1 MRREGPWD
9 AANLGEEHLSSGGAQ
24 AYGPKSPTLPILVQ
38 KIDGCFHGSGE
49 QTGYWK
55 AKSPPRELSTTGMD
69 ALWHQMRTQ
78 SCPSSCGR
86 QLPKDQPGWQIS
98 ADTSGMEADCWMT
111 VGVENNISSKYPE
124 TRSDRT
130 SPCHMPSSTEPIT
143 VVRGVLILICW
154 GLSCRIH
161 SQSWGCLNQALWTKV
176 GKDRTLHKTGAFVR
190 RRNKFI
196 GRWTNVHE
204 RRYSKRSQQDC
215 TYYVCLA
222 SLHSHFQAHMIP
234 NQNGSKGFTPFH
246 TLTLKDKME
255 NNIHLPGLPRW
266 EVTFLVKL

>member
-1 MRREGPWD
+1 MAAESRRATEQQ
-9 AANLGEEHLSSGGAQ
+9 NLLLGNSQQQEWMPCGTRWGHSHVPAHVGDNC
-24 AYGPKSPTLPILVQ
+24 PKTSL
-38 KIDGCFHGSGE
+38 DGKSQ
-49 QTGYWK
+49 QTPVEWRLTNVPHWSK
-55 AKSPPRELSTTGMD
+55 
-69 ALWHQMRTQ
+69 
-78 SCPSSCGR
+78 
-86 QLPKDQPGWQIS
+86 
-98 ADTSGMEADCWMT
+98 DCWMT

-143 VVRGVLILICW
+143 VVRGVLILIGW

-176 GKDRTLHKTGAFVR
+176 GKDRTLHKIGAFVR

-204 RRYSKRSQQDC
+204 RRYSKKSQQDC

-234 NQNGSKGFTPFH
+234 NQNGSKSFTPFH